1 MRDREERGV
10 IKSKRTKTAPHSRV
24 HDMYEEYCCTQV
36 DQSSVGNPELKI
48 AATYKQLPNP
58 SASGY
63 LATGAKPGTEKR
75 RQATPC
81 RLVVEPAGASVR
93 SCPHRLQTDR
103 KLMFSSRQ
111 WDRFITIHRVH
122 VSCQSQPSGAPP
134 LISY

>member
-63 LATGAKPGTEKR
+63 LATGGKTWDRKKKTGY
-75 RQATPC
+75 
-81 RLVVEPAGASVR
+81 S
-93 SCPHRLQTDR
+93 LQT
-103 KLMFSSRQ
+103 SSRASRCFGAQ
-111 WDRFITIHRVH
+111 LPPSSTDRSKVN
-122 VSCQSQPSGAPP
+122 VQ
-134 LISY
+134 